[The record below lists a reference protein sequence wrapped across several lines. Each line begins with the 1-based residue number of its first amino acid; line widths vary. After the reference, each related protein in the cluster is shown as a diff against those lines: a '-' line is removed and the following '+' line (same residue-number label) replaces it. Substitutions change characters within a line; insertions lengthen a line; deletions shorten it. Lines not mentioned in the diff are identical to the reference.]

1 MPDDARV
8 KLGIVIPLFNQ
19 LAHTQ
24 AMLASLRATLPGGA
38 DGPQHEVVLVDD
50 GSTDDTREW
59 LATLTWQPG
68 LRVVLNPNNLGF
80 AAACNAGAAACPGAQ
95 VLAFLNNDLRLTPG
109 WLQPMWQAL
118 LHQPALRA
126 GVVGNVQ
133 HRLDPS
139 GALSPEVDHAGVHL
153 TPAGQFQHLG
163 LEHLGLVEHL
173 RALPPGPPAFP
184 RTLAATGACLL
195 LRRADFDAVGGF
207 DVAYRNGCEDLDLC
221 FKLRERGLY
230 TVVATES
237 RIGHHVSASRGG
249 PSPQDERNSRLLF
262 GRWRTLIKRELAAA
276 WGRAWAGRGPAQELA
291 LATERGVRQGAPHVP
306 QVPAW
311 GGIALAP
318 WLPGHLT
325 GSLAGTPHAAAQAF
339 AEAALQRHE
348 HRWALELDGVDLN
361 AGLSVRPLHG
371 LQWHPAAQAWA
382 LQGEAAWA
390 VQGVRSLRDI
400 HVCGRL
406 APGVQAE
413 GLEITLCANGV
424 HEQTFPLIGPYPNP
438 AARHV
443 NVGLLNPLV
452 LPGLPTNTFTARV
465 TRADPAVPPPQ
476 RPAEEGAVLVTHL
489 VVDGKGV

>member
-38 DGPQHEVVLVDD
+38 DGPQYEVVLVDD
-50 GSTDDTREW
+50 GSTDGTREW
-59 LATLTWQPG
+59 LATLTGQPG
-68 LRVVLNPNNLGF
+68 LRVVLNPGNLGF
-80 AAACNAGAAACPGAQ
+80 GAACNAGAAACPGAQ

-133 HRLDPS
+133 HRLAENGS
-139 GALSPEVDHAGVHL
+139 LAPEVDHAGVQL
-153 TPAGQFQHLG
+153 TPAGQF
-163 LEHLGLVEHL
+163 EHL
-173 RALPPGPPAFP
+173 RVVAAGAPAFK

-195 LRRADFDAVGGF
+195 LRRADFDAVGCF
-207 DVAYRNGCEDLDLC
+207 DTAYRNGCEDYDLC
-221 FKLRERGLY
+221 FKLRERGLH

-237 RIGHHVSASRGG
+237 RIGHRVSASRGG

-262 GRWRTLIKRELAAA
+262 GRWRTLIKRELAGV
-276 WGRAWAGRGPAQELA
+276 WGRVWVGRGGAQELA
-291 LATERGVRQGAPHVP
+291 SSMERGVPPGAP
-306 QVPAW
+306 QVPA
-311 GGIALAP
+311 GGGMALAP
-318 WLPGHLT
+318 WLPSHLT
-325 GSLAGTPHAAAQAF
+325 GSLSGTAYAAAQAL

-361 AGLSVRPLHG
+361 VGLTVRRLHG
-371 LQWHPAAQAWA
+371 LEWQPFAHAWA

-390 VQGVRSLRDI
+390 VQGVRSLRDY

-424 HEQTFPLIGPYPNP
+424 HEQTFSLIGPNP

-443 NVGLLNPLV
+443 NVGLISPLV
-452 LPGLPTNTFTARV
+452 LPGLSTNTFTARV
-465 TRADPAVPPPQ
+465 TRSDPAVPPAQ
-476 RPAEEGAVLVTHL
+476 RPAVQGAVWVTHL

>member
-8 KLGIVIPLFNQ
+8 KLGVVIPLFNQ

-50 GSTDDTREW
+50 GSTDGTREW
-59 LATLTWQPG
+59 LATLTGQPG
-68 LRVVLNPNNLGF
+68 LRVVLNPSNLGF
-80 AAACNAGAAACPGAQ
+80 AAACNEGAAACPGAQ

-133 HRLDPS
+133 YRLADDGS
-139 GALSPEVDHAGVHL
+139 LAPEVDHAGVQL
-153 TPAGQFQHLG
+153 TPAGQF
-163 LEHLGLVEHL
+163 EHL
-173 RALPPGPPAFP
+173 RAVAAGAPAFQ

-207 DVAYRNGCEDLDLC
+207 DTAYRNGCEDLDLC

-249 PSPQDERNSRLLF
+249 PSPQDERNSGLLF
-262 GRWRTLIKRELAAA
+262 GRWRALIKRELAAA
-276 WGRAWAGRGPAQELA
+276 WGRAWAARGRAQEFA
-291 LATERGVRQGAPHVP
+291 SAMERGVPPGAQ
-306 QVPAW
+306 QVPA
-311 GGIALAP
+311 GGGMALAP

-325 GSLAGTPHAAAQAF
+325 GSLGGTPHAAAQTL

-361 AGLSVRPLHG
+361 AGLTVRPLHG
-371 LQWHPAAQAWA
+371 LQWHPAGQAWA

-390 VQGVRSLRDI
+390 VQGVRSLRDF

-413 GLEITLCANGV
+413 DLEITLCGNGV
-424 HEQTFPLIGPYPNP
+424 HEQTFPLAGPPANP

-443 NVGLLNPLV
+443 NVGLVNPLV
-452 LPGLPTNTFTARV
+452 LPGLPINTFTARV
-465 TRADPAVPPPQ
+465 TRADPSVPPAQ
-476 RPAEEGAVLVTHL
+476 RPAVQGAVWVTHL

>member
-50 GSTDDTREW
+50 GSTDGTREW
-59 LATLTWQPG
+59 LTALAGQPG
-68 LRVVLNPNNLGF
+68 LRVVLNPDNLGF
-80 AAACNAGAAACPGAQ
+80 AAACNAGAAACGGAQ

-118 LHQPALRA
+118 LYQPALRA

-153 TPAGQFQHLG
+153 TPAGQF
-163 LEHLGLVEHL
+163 EHL
-173 RALPPGPPAFP
+173 RAMAVDEPAFK

-291 LATERGVRQGAPHVP
+291 LATERGVRQGAP
-306 QVPAW
+306 QVPA
-311 GGIALAP
+311 GGGMALAP

-325 GSLAGTPHAAAQAF
+325 GSLAGTPHAAGQAF

-348 HRWALELDGVDLN
+348 HRWALELGGVDMN

-371 LQWHPAAQAWA
+371 LQWHPATQAWA
-382 LQGEAAWA
+382 LQGEAEWA
-390 VQGVRSLRDI
+390 VQGVRSLRDF

-424 HEQTFPLIGPYPNP
+424 HEQTFPLAGPGSNP

-443 NVGLLNPLV
+443 NVGLVNPLV
-452 LPGLPTNTFTARV
+452 LPGLPNNTFTARV
-465 TRADPAVPPPQ
+465 TRADPAVPPSQ
-476 RPAEEGAVLVTHL
+476 RPAVEAAVLVTHL